1 MLDEAAQPSGCE
13 VLIFEDDAV
22 LRRRLAARRF
32 DYALADLHSTR
43 PAVGRALPRRRVTF
57 SV

>member
-13 VLIFEDDAV
+13 VIIFEDDAV
-22 LRRRLAARRF
+22 LRRRLAARRIY
-32 DYALADLHSTR
+32 YALADLHSTR
-43 PAVGRALPRRRVTF
+43 SAVRRALPRRRVTF

>member
-13 VLIFEDDAV
+13 VIIFEDVAV

-43 PAVGRALPRRRVTF
+43 PAVRRALPRRRATF